1 MAEVRARVGAERDA
15 AIAAAETRIAEIRQ
29 RTGAERDA
37 AIAARD
43 AALAANRD
51 TIDRIDSETRQTIA
65 AIEKIIHAT
74 GLDPDRLT
82 APVAT
87 PDVPGPKGGPFIPWS
102 EAAARAAG
110 VESQAVAGTVTGLE
124 RLRVLREMLEHTPL
138 RSPVERTEISSG
150 FGYRRD
156 PITGA
161 AALHPGID
169 LRGPLNTPVFPT
181 AMGVVIFAG
190 WDGAYGNTVEIDHG
204 FGIHTRYSHLQT
216 IVAAVGDRP
225 PLDRAIGLMGA
236 TGRATGV
243 HLHYEVRLN
252 GRLLNPINFLKAV
265 HHVPEEDPNAA
276 ERRDAPDTD

>member
-1 MAEVRARVGAERDA
+1 
-15 AIAAAETRIAEIRQ
+15 
-29 RTGAERDA
+29 
-37 AIAARD
+37 
-43 AALAANRD
+43 
-51 TIDRIDSETRQTIA
+51 
-65 AIEKIIHAT
+65 
-74 GLDPDRLT
+74 
-82 APVAT
+82 
-87 PDVPGPKGGPFIPWS
+87 
-102 EAAARAAG
+102 
-110 VESQAVAGTVTGLE
+110 
-124 RLRVLREMLEHTPL
+124 
-138 RSPVERTEISSG
+138 
-150 FGYRRD
+150 
-156 PITGA
+156 
-161 AALHPGID
+161 
-169 LRGPLNTPVFPT
+169 
-181 AMGVVIFAG
+181 VVIFAG